1 MPRRT
6 ALRFKKTL
14 VHITHETT
22 QKSGGVGAVLEGLVT
37 SSSYLSEVERS
48 IIIGPL
54 FDREGSAQN
63 RLGPDGKVLYCR
75 QDEIN
80 DHPYAKRLADVEQKF
95 NVSVIYGRRTFF
107 NPHTQIKTNPEVIL
121 IDIDQANPHPV
132 NALKAWM
139 YDEFGIESNR
149 YENDA
154 DYEQY
159 VRLGPAALAVLHAI
173 DASSPR
179 HPSVLISHE
188 YMGMPTVLAAA
199 LDPLGRFK
207 TIYYTHEVPTVRRI
221 VESHS
226 GHDTRFYPILEQAL
240 AEKYYLPEIFGNQD
254 EFFKHALVSAAR
266 FCDNVIAVSDK
277 VVQELRFLSPE
288 FDQIHIDRVYHGL
301 ESHPVTAEQKL
312 AAKGK
317 LKEYAKKMLGESPDI
332 VFSHVCRLM
341 PSKGLWRDLRVLEH
355 LDREFQKDGRTAVF
369 FLICTDSARRD
380 SEDVIRM
387 EQQWNWPLAHRE
399 GWPDLSEAE
408 ADFYS
413 VIQAFNLRSHQIKVI
428 WFNQFGWDRQSCGRR
443 MPEDMQFTDLRM
455 GADVE
460 FGQSIYEPF
469 GIAQLETLVWGDLCV
484 ISSACGCLDFV
495 RSITG
500 AELPDNIVVADY
512 TKPDAGKDHKDMHT
526 LLQIDRR
533 SRDLIEHHVSERI
546 AGAILQN
553 LPQNH
558 DQIQS
563 LVNQGSELAAQMSWD
578 AICRNYFLPA
588 LNRAYHHY
596 RARQTA

>member
-1 MPRRT
+1 
-6 ALRFKKTL
+6 LRFKKTL
-14 VHITHETT
+14 VHVTHETT
-22 QKSGGVGAVLEGLVT
+22 HQTGGIGAVLEGLLT
-37 SSSYLSEVERS
+37 SSSYLSEIERS

-54 FDREGSAQN
+54 FHREGSAHN
-63 RLGPDGKVLYCR
+63 RLGAAGKVLYCR

-80 DHPYAKRLADVEQKF
+80 DHPYAERLAEVEHKF
-95 NVSVIYGRRTFF
+95 KVSVIYGRRTFY
-107 NPHTQIKTNPEVIL
+107 NPLTQIKTNPEVIL

-149 YENDA
+149 YENDSE
-154 DYEQY
+154 YEQY
-159 VRLGPAALAVLHAI
+159 VRLAPAALAVLHAI
-173 DASSPR
+173 DASSPQ
-179 HPSVLISHE
+179 HPSMLISHE
-188 YMGMPTVLAAA
+188 YMGMPTILAAA

-207 TIYYTHEVPTVRRI
+207 TIYYAHEVPTVRRI

-226 GHDTRFYPILEQAL
+226 GHDTRFYPIMEQAL
-240 AEKYYLPEIFGNQD
+240 AEKYYLPELFGNQD
-254 EFFKHALVSAAR
+254 DFFKHALISAAR
-266 FCDNVIAVSDK
+266 FCDNIIAVSDK

-288 FDQIHIDRVYHGL
+288 FDQVHIDRVYNGL
-301 ESHPVTAEQKL
+301 DSYPISLDQKI
-312 AAKGK
+312 AGKNK
-317 LKEYAKKMLGESPDI
+317 LKEYAKEMLGATPDI
-332 VFSHVCRLM
+332 IFSHVCRLT
-341 PSKGLWRDLRVLEH
+341 PSKGLWRDLLILEH

-369 FLICTDSARRD
+369 FLVGTDAARRN
-380 SEDVIRM
+380 SEDINRM

-413 VIQAFNLRSHQIKVI
+413 VIQAFNLRSHQIKVV
-428 WFNQFGWDRQSCGRR
+428 WFNQFGWDRRSCGLR

-469 GIAQLETLVWGDLCV
+469 GIAQLETLGWGGLCV

-500 AELPDNIVVADY
+500 PELPDNIVVADY
-512 TKPDAGKDHKDMHT
+512 TRPDAFEEYKDIHS
-526 LLQIDRR
+526 LLQIDHRR
-533 SRDLIEHHVSERI
+533 RDLIEHHVSENLAR
-546 AGAILQN
+546 AIMEN
-553 LPQNH
+553 LSQKH

-563 LVNQGSELAAQMSWD
+563 LINQGGELAVQMSWD
-578 AICRNYFLPA
+578 VICRNYFLPA
-588 LNRAYHHY
+588 LSRAYHHY
-596 RARQTA
+596 CARQTA